1 MSASTPRESFR
12 PTARPL
18 MPAEGSAAPSPAT
31 GAAPSAAPDTSEA
44 RPPGRSDFRCTCPN
58 CGSELWD
65 KECKS
70 RCPRC
75 HFFTDCSDP
84 W

>member
-1 MSASTPRESFR
+1 MDSKADFR

-18 MPAEGSAAPSPAT
+18 AKTAQ
-31 GAAPSAAPDTSEA
+31 
-44 RPPGRSDFRCTCPN
+44 PPRSTDFRCTCPN
-58 CGSELWD
+58 CGGELWD

>member
-1 MSASTPRESFR
+1 MPEHEYQPTTRTAHNQSAL
-12 PTARPL
+12 PTGGR
-18 MPAEGSAAPSPAT
+18 T
-31 GAAPSAAPDTSEA
+31 G
-44 RPPGRSDFRCTCPN
+44 DFRCTCPN

>member
-1 MSASTPRESFR
+1 MSDPGSFQR
-12 PTARPL
+12 TTRTAHPDEGSSCTR
-18 MPAEGSAAPSPAT
+18 PAEPH
-31 GAAPSAAPDTSEA
+31 
-44 RPPGRSDFRCTCPN
+44 RDFRRVCPN
-58 CGSELWD
+58 CSAELWD

>member
-1 MSASTPRESFR
+1 MDERTPVDRLQ
-12 PTARPL
+12 PTTEA
-18 MPAEGSAAPSPAT
+18 GHKSAAANCD
-31 GAAPSAAPDTSEA
+31 AA
-44 RPPGRSDFRCTCPN
+44 GDFRRICPN
-58 CGSELWD
+58 CSATLWD

>member
-1 MSASTPRESFR
+1 MTGSNHRFV

-18 MPAEGSAAPSPAT
+18 APKAAGSCST
-31 GAAPSAAPDTSEA
+31 
-44 RPPGRSDFRCTCPN
+44 DFRRTCPN
-58 CGSELWD
+58 CGAELWD

>member
-1 MSASTPRESFR
+1 MSSAKEFR
-12 PTARPL
+12 PTTRTAHNQTALP
-18 MPAEGSAAPSPAT
+18 T
-31 GAAPSAAPDTSEA
+31 GARNT
-44 RPPGRSDFRCTCPN
+44 DFRCTCPN

-70 RCPRC
+70 RCPKC

>member
-1 MSASTPRESFR
+1 MSSESGFR
-12 PTARPL
+12 PTTRTAHNQVA
-18 MPAEGSAAPSPAT
+18 PAAGPRT
-31 GAAPSAAPDTSEA
+31 G
-44 RPPGRSDFRCTCPN
+44 DFRCTCPN

>member
-1 MSASTPRESFR
+1 MDAKTDFR

-18 MPAEGSAAPSPAT
+18 ANAT
-31 GAAPSAAPDTSEA
+31 K
-44 RPPGRSDFRCTCPN
+44 RPQGSDFRCTCPN

>member
-1 MSASTPRESFR
+1 MTPTTR
-12 PTARPL
+12 PTKGFQPTAKPL
-18 MPAEGSAAPSPAT
+18 CEDSQSAANQPAT
-31 GAAPSAAPDTSEA
+31 
-44 RPPGRSDFRCTCPN
+44 RSRDFRCTCPN

-75 HFFTDCSDP
+75 HFFSDCSDP

>member
-1 MSASTPRESFR
+1 MDEKRDFR
-12 PTARPL
+12 ATARPL
-18 MPAEGSAAPSPAT
+18 SELPAKPGS
-31 GAAPSAAPDTSEA
+31 SA
-44 RPPGRSDFRCTCPN
+44 DFRCTCPN
-58 CGSELWD
+58 CGAELWD

>member
-1 MSASTPRESFR
+1 MRRFDEFQTTTRTAHNQSAQP
-12 PTARPL
+12 
-18 MPAEGSAAPSPAT
+18 T
-31 GAAPSAAPDTSEA
+31 GA
-44 RPPGRSDFRCTCPN
+44 RSGDFRCTCPN

-70 RCPRC
+70 RCPKC

>member
-1 MSASTPRESFR
+1 MSEASEFR
-12 PTARPL
+12 PTTRTAHTR
-18 MPAEGSAAPSPAT
+18 
-31 GAAPSAAPDTSEA
+31 APDPAA
-44 RPPGRSDFRCTCPN
+44 RSTDFRCTCPN

>member
-1 MSASTPRESFR
+1 MEERGHGDRAVDRLEPTTRAGHTDAGASC
-12 PTARPL
+12 
-18 MPAEGSAAPSPAT
+18 AA
-31 GAAPSAAPDTSEA
+31 G
-44 RPPGRSDFRCTCPN
+44 GDFRRVCPN
-58 CGSELWD
+58 CGATLRD

>member
-1 MSASTPRESFR
+1 MTDAIDSFKPTSKELTTSSASEQNEAPR
-12 PTARPL
+12 
-18 MPAEGSAAPSPAT
+18 PS
-31 GAAPSAAPDTSEA
+31 G
-44 RPPGRSDFRCTCPN
+44 DFRCTCPN